1 MYQLCI
7 SLHIAVW
14 QSLIPYEW
22 HILAGFY
29 FQSIYFV
36 NITGSNG
43 CMLKAFGENA
53 FVCVCNST
61 YCDTVEKTEPQKAR
75 NGEYSLYLS
84 DNTGKRLLHSY
95 GSTNKQAKGIG
106 TLGGYPG
113 SG

>member
-1 MYQLCI
+1 M
-7 SLHIAVW
+7 
-14 QSLIPYEW
+14 
-22 HILAGFY
+22 
-29 FQSIYFV
+29 YFV
-36 NITGSNG
+36 NIIGSNG

-61 YCDTVEKTEPQKAR
+61 YCDTVENTEPQKAS

-106 TLGGYPG
+106 RGISGQWVIQGRWLKMSLTFVSPG
-113 SG
+113 ESIN